1 MLHRSQTARYV
12 LCLGHC
18 SPTLCHRVFLVSS
31 HLHLTGISPP
41 EQTQGQHQRRHF
53 VMTKVPAPPVPSIAT
68 RQSLDVRRRAFSR
81 LSTCFDAVNW
91 GSKIRTQLATGG
103 LCFRCRLSAHH
114 VTAVPIMSTATQA
127 QAQGAFWLRQAR
139 CTDGEATM
147 SFPPAE
153 ASPHEAHRLWHFS
166 AHDHLY
172 CSPLVDLLFDHF
184 LQPWLSD
191 ALVGCLA
198 TSCATIADGP

>member
-1 MLHRSQTARYV
+1 MLHRSQTARHV

-91 GSKIRTQLATGG
+91 GSKICTQLATGG

-114 VTAVPIMSTATQA
+114 VTAVPIMPRCPR
-127 QAQGAFWLRQAR
+127 LRRRKRKRKGPFGYGRRVAPM
-139 CTDGEATM
+139 GK
-147 SFPPAE
+147 
-153 ASPHEAHRLWHFS
+153 RLCHS
-166 AHDHLY
+166 
-172 CSPLVDLLFDHF
+172 
-184 LQPWLSD
+184 LQPRHLRLRRIDYGISPPTTICIVRRPWTFSSIIFFSH
-191 ALVGCLA
+191 GSA
-198 TSCATIADGP
+198 THW